1 MGWADPVNRVRR
13 VLRPLNCDARYGWAL
28 LAVCA
33 LLVLL
38 TLSGEAGRAW
48 LRYDRAALAG
58 GELWRL
64 VTAHLVHLD
73 LHHVLLNCLGL
84 ALMWILFARDYP
96 PRQWLVIVLGSMA
109 AIDAGLALWDSTL
122 RWYVGSSG
130 ALHGVM
136 AAGTLAHLRRRERDG
151 WLLAAFLIGKLAWEQ
166 GVGAL
171 PLSGS
176 DPVVVDA
183 HLFGAAGGL
192 AVAAFLK
199 GPRKPL

>member
-1 MGWADPVNRVRR
+1 MSR
-13 VLRPLNCDARYGWAL
+13 VLRLLNCDATYGWAL
-28 LAVCA
+28 LALCA

-38 TLSGEAGRAW
+38 TLTGEPGRAL
-48 LRYDRAALAG
+48 LRYDRAALAS

-73 LHHVLLNCLGL
+73 LHHALLNCLGL
-84 ALMWILFARDYP
+84 LLMWVLFARDYP
-96 PRQWLVIVLGSMA
+96 PRQWLIIVLGSFA

-151 WLLAAFLIGKLAWEQ
+151 WLLAAFLLGKLVFEQ

-192 AVAAFLK
+192 AAAAFLT
-199 GPRKPL
+199 GVREPL

>member
-1 MGWADPVNRVRR
+1 MNRITR
-13 VLRPLNCDARYGWAL
+13 VLRLLNCDGSYGWVL

-38 TLSGEAGRAW
+38 TLSGDAGRDW
-48 LRYDRAALAG
+48 LRYDRAALASG
-58 GELWRL
+58 QLWRL
-64 VTAHLVHLD
+64 VSAHLVHLD

-96 PRQWLVIVLGSMA
+96 PRQWLIIVLGSMA
-109 AIDAGLALWDSTL
+109 VIDAGLALWDSTL

-130 ALHGVM
+130 ALHGIM
-136 AAGTLAHLRRRERDG
+136 AAGTLAHLRRHERDG
-151 WLLAAFLIGKLAWEQ
+151 WLLAAFLVGKLVWEQ
-166 GVGAL
+166 GVGPL

-192 AVAAFLK
+192 AAAAFLK
-199 GPRKPL
+199 GSREPL

>member
-1 MGWADPVNRVRR
+1 MEAHHPVNR
-13 VLRPLNCDARYGWAL
+13 LRGLLRSLNCDPPYGWAL

-33 LLVLL
+33 LLVLV
-38 TLSGEAGRAW
+38 TLGGDDGRVL
-48 LRYDRAALAG
+48 LRYDRAALAS

-84 ALMWILFARDYP
+84 LLMWILFARDYP
-96 PRQWLVIVLGSMA
+96 PRQWLVVVLGSVA
-109 AIDAGLALWDSTL
+109 AIDAGLALWDSTV

-151 WLLAAFLIGKLAWEQ
+151 WLLAAFLAGKLLWEQ

-192 AVAAFLK
+192 AAAAFLK
-199 GPRKPL
+199 VAREPL

>member
-1 MGWADPVNRVRR
+1 MGWAGPVNRVQR
-13 VLRPLNCDARYGWAL
+13 VVRLLNCDAPYGWAL

-58 GELWRL
+58 GQLWRL

-84 ALMWILFARDYP
+84 TLMWMLFARDYP

-136 AAGTLAHLRRRERDG
+136 AAGTLAHLRRSERDG

-183 HLFGAAGGL
+183 HLFGAVGGL
-192 AVAAFLK
+192 AAAVFLK

>member
-109 AIDAGLALWDSTL
+109 AIDAGLVLWDSTL

-192 AVAAFLK
+192 AVAVFLK

>member
-1 MGWADPVNRVRR
+1 VNRRHGL
-13 VLRPLNCDARYGWAL
+13 LRALNCDAPYGWVL

-38 TLSGEAGRAW
+38 TALSGEAGRAW
-48 LRYDRAALAG
+48 LEYDRAALAS

-64 VTAHLVHLD
+64 ATAHLVHLD
-73 LHHVLLNCLGL
+73 VHHVLLNCLGL
-84 ALMWILFARDYP
+84 LLMWILFARDYP
-96 PRQWLVIVLGSMA
+96 PRQWLLIVLASMA
-109 AIDAGLALWDSTL
+109 VIDAGLALWDSTL

-130 ALHGVM
+130 VLHGVM
-136 AAGTLAHLRRRERDG
+136 AAGTLAHLRRHERDG
-151 WLLAAFLIGKLAWEQ
+151 WLLAAFLVGKLIWEQ

-192 AVAAFLK
+192 AAAAFLK
-199 GPRKPL
+199 NRREPL

>member
-1 MGWADPVNRVRR
+1 MGCADPVNRAARM
-13 VLRPLNCDARYGWAL
+13 LRALNCDSAYGRAL

-33 LLVLL
+33 LLVLITL
-38 TLSGEAGRAW
+38 TGETGRAL
-48 LRYDRAALAG
+48 LRYDREALAH

-73 LHHVLLNCLGL
+73 LHHALLNCLGL
-84 ALMWILFARDYP
+84 LLMWALFARDYT
-96 PRQWLVIVLGSMA
+96 PRQWLIIVLGSMA
-109 AIDAGLALWDSTL
+109 VIDAGLAVWDSTL
-122 RWYVGSSG
+122 QWYVGSSG
-130 ALHGVM
+130 ALHGAM
-136 AAGTLAHLRRRERDG
+136 AAGTLAHLRRGERDG
-151 WLLAAFLIGKLAWEQ
+151 WLLAAFLAAKIVWEQ

-192 AVAAFLK
+192 AAAAFLK
-199 GPRKPL
+199 GVPEPV

>member
-1 MGWADPVNRVRR
+1 VNRVTR
-13 VLRPLNCDARYGWAL
+13 VLRSLNCDATYGSAL
-28 LAVCA
+28 LAVCV
-33 LLVLL
+33 LLVLITL
-38 TLSGEAGRAW
+38 TGEAGRAL
-48 LRYDRAALAG
+48 LRYDRAALQS

-73 LHHVLLNCLGL
+73 LHHALLNCLGL
-84 ALMWILFARDYP
+84 LLMWALFARDYT
-96 PRQWLVIVLGSMA
+96 PRQWLVIVLGSIA
-109 AIDAGLALWDSTL
+109 VIDAGLVVWDSTL

-136 AAGTLAHLRRRERDG
+136 AAGTLAHLRRGERDG
-151 WLLAAFLIGKLAWEQ
+151 WPLAAFLVGKLVWEQ

-192 AVAAFLK
+192 AAAAFLK
-199 GPRKPL
+199 GAPKPV

>member
-1 MGWADPVNRVRR
+1 MNRAAR
-13 VLRPLNCDARYGWAL
+13 VIRSLNCDARYGWAL
-28 LAVCA
+28 LAACG
-33 LLVLL
+33 LLVLITL
-38 TLSGEAGRAW
+38 TGEEGRAW

-84 ALMWILFARDYP
+84 LLMWALFARDYS
-96 PRQWLVIVLGSMA
+96 PRQWLLIVLGSMA
-109 AIDAGLALWDSTL
+109 VIDAGLALWDSTL
-122 RWYVGSSG
+122 RWYLGSSG

-151 WLLAAFLIGKLAWEQ
+151 WLLGVFLAGKLLWEQ
-166 GVGAL
+166 AFGAL

-192 AVAAFLK
+192 AAAAFLK
-199 GPRKPL
+199 PEPL

>member
-1 MGWADPVNRVRR
+1 MNRAART
-13 VLRPLNCDARYGWAL
+13 LRALNYDSRYGWAL
-28 LAVCA
+28 LALCA
-33 LLVLL
+33 LLVLI
-38 TLSGEAGRAW
+38 TLSGEPGRHW

-64 VTAHLVHLD
+64 VTGHLVHLD
-73 LHHVLLNCLGL
+73 LHHTLLNCLGIL
-84 ALMWILFARDYP
+84 LMWALFARDYP
-96 PRQWLVIVLGSMA
+96 PRQWLVIVLGSIA
-109 AIDAGLALWDSTL
+109 VIDAGLALWDSTL

-151 WLLAAFLIGKLAWEQ
+151 WLLAAFLAGKLVWEQ
-166 GVGAL
+166 SFGAL
-171 PLSGS
+171 PLSGD

-192 AVAAFLK
+192 AAAAFLK
-199 GPRKPL
+199 GTPEPL